1 MNKLSMFM
9 SQEPDY
15 SKDSDID
22 IRIKKVCANAEADFI
37 INQSHTK
44 IPNIPI
50 RENYEKYNE
59 ENYNNYNN
67 NFNSQNNFN
76 QTLQNN
82 NMRNTNFISQSMQMN
97 NNDFNNNNIQ
107 IIDETYKLN
116 PENLLQSQQE
126 QQTIKIKRPNNFQSN
141 QNFNYGINT
150 NFQNINSQNNN
161 IQNINPNFINSQ
173 NQNFQNQTSNY
184 INTLNTNNTQNNPDI
199 NKKPLNISKYNNLN
213 NSRNPINKYNSIKYK
228 PIINQNNKKTI
239 IPPIHKNHISSKSN
253 IDINKLLLN
262 SKTLIKKY
270 KFKQA
275 YNNLKSAINL
285 GIYHSDLFYLYGEVN
300 RILKNFQESEDYLL
314 LALNF
319 ELHSPYVFYS
329 LGLLYQEISQFK
341 YSNIFFKLF
350 NQLLENPDVHFQMA
364 KNYSQIGKFIK
375 AVEQLTKAIELNK
388 ECPDYYKF
396 RSEIYN
402 LIGMKEMAN
411 EDEKMCSY
419 IINSIRDEES

>member
-9 SQEPDY
+9 NQEPDY

-22 IRIKKVCANAEADFI
+22 SRIKQVCANAEADFI
-37 INQSHTK
+37 INQSVTKKPK
-44 IPNIPI
+44 IPFRQNF
-50 RENYEKYNE
+50 ESNNEQNYS
-59 ENYNNYNN
+59 NYNN
-67 NFNSQNNFN
+67 NYNSQNNFN
-76 QTLQNN
+76 QSLQNTNMINTN
-82 NMRNTNFISQSMQMN
+82 NMNQMN
-97 NNDFNNNNIQ
+97 NNNFNNNNIK

-116 PENLLQSQQE
+116 PQNILQSQQE
-126 QQTIKIKRPNNFQSN
+126 QKTIKVKGSINNFQSN
-141 QNFNYGINT
+141 QNINNQT
-150 NFQNINSQNNN
+150 
-161 IQNINPNFINSQ
+161 NPNFINSQYQNINNQSNPNFIYSQ
-173 NQNFQNQTSNY
+173 NQNFQNQTLNNL
-184 INTLNTNNTQNNPDI
+184 NTLNTNNTQNNPYL
-199 NKKPLNISKYNNLN
+199 NKQPINISRYNNPN
-213 NSRNPINKYNSIKYK
+213 NNINPINKYNTRKYK
-228 PIINQNNKKTI
+228 PIINQNNKKI
-239 IPPIHKNHISSKSN
+239 IIEPLHQNHISSKSN

-270 KFKQA
+270 KFKTA

-300 RILKNFQESEDYLL
+300 RILKNFQEAEDYLL

-350 NQLLENPDVHFQMA
+350 NQLLENTDVHFQMA
-364 KNYSQIGKFIK
+364 KNYSQINKFIK

-411 EDEKMCSY
+411 EDEKMYYY

>member
-9 SQEPDY
+9 NQEPDY

-22 IRIKKVCANAEADFI
+22 SRIKKVCANAEADFI
-37 INQSHTK
+37 INQSVTK
-44 IPNIPI
+44 KPNIPI
-50 RENYEKYNE
+50 RQNYESFNE
-59 ENYNNYNN
+59 HNYNNY
-67 NFNSQNNFN
+67 NSQNNFN
-76 QTLQNN
+76 QSLQNTNILNTN
-82 NMRNTNFISQSMQMN
+82 NMNQLN
-97 NNDFNNNNIQ
+97 NNNFNNNNIQ

-116 PENLLQSQQE
+116 PQNLIQSQLE
-126 QQTIKIKRPNNFQSN
+126 QKTIKVKGPINNFQSN
-141 QNFNYGINT
+141 QNINNQT
-150 NFQNINSQNNN
+150 
-161 IQNINPNFINSQ
+161 NPNFINSQ
-173 NQNFQNQTSNY
+173 NQNFQNINNQSNQNLKYSQNQNFQNQPSNY
-184 INTLNTNNTQNNPDI
+184 FNTLNSNNTQNNPDL
-199 NKKPLNISKYNNLN
+199 NKQPLNISRYNNPN
-213 NSRNPINKYNSIKYK
+213 NKINPINKYNSIKFK
-228 PIINQNNKKTI
+228 PILYQNNKKTI
-239 IPPIHKNHISSKSN
+239 ITPSHQNHISSKSN

-270 KFKQA
+270 KFKTA

-300 RILKNFQESEDYLL
+300 RILKNFQEAEDYLL

-364 KNYSQIGKFIK
+364 KNYSQINKFIK

>member
-9 SQEPDY
+9 NQEPDY

-22 IRIKKVCANAEADFI
+22 SRIKKVCANAEADFI
-37 INQSHTK
+37 INQSVTK
-44 IPNIPI
+44 KPNIPI
-50 RENYEKYNE
+50 RQNYESFNEQNYYNF
-59 ENYNNYNN
+59 NN
-67 NFNSQNNFN
+67 NHNSQNNFN
-76 QTLQNN
+76 QSLQNTNMLNTN
-82 NMRNTNFISQSMQMN
+82 NMNQLN
-97 NNDFNNNNIQ
+97 NNNFNNNNIQ

-116 PENLLQSQQE
+116 PQNLIQSQLE
-126 QQTIKIKRPNNFQSN
+126 QKTIKVKGPINNFQSN
-141 QNFNYGINT
+141 QNINNQT
-150 NFQNINSQNNN
+150 
-161 IQNINPNFINSQ
+161 NPNFINSQ
-173 NQNFQNQTSNY
+173 NQNFQNINNQSNQNLKYSQNQNFQNQPSNY
-184 INTLNTNNTQNNPDI
+184 FNTLNSNNTQNNPDL
-199 NKKPLNISKYNNLN
+199 NKQPLNISRYNNPN
-213 NSRNPINKYNSIKYK
+213 NKINPINKYNSIKFK
-228 PIINQNNKKTI
+228 PILYQNNKKTI
-239 IPPIHKNHISSKSN
+239 ITPSHQNHISSKSN

-270 KFKQA
+270 KFKTA

-300 RILKNFQESEDYLL
+300 RILKNFQEAEDYLL

-364 KNYSQIGKFIK
+364 KNYSQINKFIK

-411 EDEKMCSY
+411 EDERMYNY

>member
-1 MNKLSMFM
+1 MFM

-22 IRIKKVCANAEADFI
+22 SRIKQVCANAEADFI
-37 INQSHTK
+37 INQSVTKKPK
-44 IPNIPI
+44 IPFRQNF
-50 RENYEKYNE
+50 ESNNEQNYS
-59 ENYNNYNN
+59 NYNN
-67 NFNSQNNFN
+67 NYNSQNNFN
-76 QTLQNN
+76 QSLQNTNMINTN
-82 NMRNTNFISQSMQMN
+82 NMNQMN
-97 NNDFNNNNIQ
+97 NNNFNNNNIK

-116 PENLLQSQQE
+116 PQNILQSQQE
-126 QQTIKIKRPNNFQSN
+126 QKTIKVKGSINNFQSN
-141 QNFNYGINT
+141 QNINNQT
-150 NFQNINSQNNN
+150 
-161 IQNINPNFINSQ
+161 NPNFINSQYQNINNQSNPNFIYSQ
-173 NQNFQNQTSNY
+173 NQNFQNQTLNNL
-184 INTLNTNNTQNNPDI
+184 NTLNTNNTQNNPDL
-199 NKKPLNISKYNNLN
+199 NKQPLNISRYNNPN
-213 NSRNPINKYNSIKYK
+213 NNINPINKYNTRKYK
-228 PIINQNNKKTI
+228 PIINQNNKKI
-239 IPPIHKNHISSKSN
+239 IIEPLHQNHISSKSN

-270 KFKQA
+270 KFKTA

-300 RILKNFQESEDYLL
+300 RILKNFQEAEDYLL

>member
-9 SQEPDY
+9 NQEPDY

-22 IRIKKVCANAEADFI
+22 SRIKQVCANAEADFI
-37 INQSHTK
+37 INQSVTK
-44 IPNIPI
+44 KPNIPI
-50 RENYEKYNE
+50 RQNYESFNE
-59 ENYNNYNN
+59 QHYNNFNN
-67 NFNSQNNFN
+67 NYNSQNNFN
-76 QTLQNN
+76 QSLQNTNMINTN
-82 NMRNTNFISQSMQMN
+82 NMNQMN
-97 NNDFNNNNIQ
+97 NNNFNNNNIK

-116 PENLLQSQQE
+116 PQNILQSQQE
-126 QQTIKIKRPNNFQSN
+126 QKTIKVKGSINNFQSN
-141 QNFNYGINT
+141 QNINNQT
-150 NFQNINSQNNN
+150 NPNLINSQYQNINNQS
-161 IQNINPNFINSQ
+161 NPNFIYSQ
-173 NQNFQNQTSNY
+173 NQNFQNQTLNNL
-184 INTLNTNNTQNNPDI
+184 NTLNTNNTQNNPDL
-199 NKKPLNISKYNNLN
+199 NKQPLNISRYNNPN
-213 NSRNPINKYNSIKYK
+213 NNINPINKYNTRKYK
-228 PIINQNNKKTI
+228 PIINQNNKKI
-239 IPPIHKNHISSKSN
+239 IIEPLHQNHISSKSN

-270 KFKQA
+270 KFKTA

-300 RILKNFQESEDYLL
+300 RILKNFQEAEDYLL

-364 KNYSQIGKFIK
+364 KNYSQINKFIK

-411 EDEKMCSY
+411 EDEKMYYY

>member
-1 MNKLSMFM
+1 MFM
-9 SQEPDY
+9 NQGPDY

-22 IRIKKVCANAEADFI
+22 SRIKKVCANAEADFI
-37 INQSHTK
+37 INQSVTK
-44 IPNIPI
+44 KPNIPI
-50 RENYEKYNE
+50 RQNYESFNE
-59 ENYNNYNN
+59 HNYNNY
-67 NFNSQNNFN
+67 NSQNNFN
-76 QTLQNN
+76 QSLQNTNMLNTN
-82 NMRNTNFISQSMQMN
+82 NMNQLN
-97 NNDFNNNNIQ
+97 NNNFNNNNIQ

-116 PENLLQSQQE
+116 PQNILQSQQE
-126 QQTIKIKRPNNFQSN
+126 QKTIKVKGSINNFQSN
-141 QNFNYGINT
+141 QNINNQT
-150 NFQNINSQNNN
+150 
-161 IQNINPNFINSQ
+161 NPNFINSQ
-173 NQNFQNQTSNY
+173 NQNFQNINNQSNQNLKYSQNQNFQNQPSNY
-184 INTLNTNNTQNNPDI
+184 FNTLNSNNTQNNPDL
-199 NKKPLNISKYNNLN
+199 NKQPLNISRYNNPN
-213 NSRNPINKYNSIKYK
+213 NKINPINKYNSIKFK
-228 PIINQNNKKTI
+228 PILYQNNKKTI
-239 IPPIHKNHISSKSN
+239 ITPSHQNHISSKSN

-270 KFKQA
+270 KFKTA

-300 RILKNFQESEDYLL
+300 RILKNFQEAEDYLL

-364 KNYSQIGKFIK
+364 KNYSQINKFIK

-411 EDEKMCSY
+411 EDERMYNY

>member
-9 SQEPDY
+9 NQEPDY

-22 IRIKKVCANAEADFI
+22 SRIKQVCANAEADFI
-37 INQSHTK
+37 INQSVTKKPK
-44 IPNIPI
+44 IPFRQNF
-50 RENYEKYNE
+50 ESNNEQNYS
-59 ENYNNYNN
+59 NYNN
-67 NFNSQNNFN
+67 NYNSQNNFN
-76 QTLQNN
+76 QSLQNTNMINTN
-82 NMRNTNFISQSMQMN
+82 NMNQMN
-97 NNDFNNNNIQ
+97 NNNFNNNNIK

-116 PENLLQSQQE
+116 PQNILQSQQE
-126 QQTIKIKRPNNFQSN
+126 QKTIKVKGSINNFQSN
-141 QNFNYGINT
+141 QNINNQT
-150 NFQNINSQNNN
+150 NPNLINSQYQNINNQS
-161 IQNINPNFINSQ
+161 NPNFIYSQ
-173 NQNFQNQTSNY
+173 NQNFQNQTLNNL
-184 INTLNTNNTQNNPDI
+184 NTLNTNNTQNNPDL
-199 NKKPLNISKYNNLN
+199 NKQPLNISRYNNPN
-213 NSRNPINKYNSIKYK
+213 NNINPINKYNTRKYK
-228 PIINQNNKKTI
+228 PIINQNNKKI
-239 IPPIHKNHISSKSN
+239 IIEPLHQNHISSKSN

-270 KFKQA
+270 KFKTA

-300 RILKNFQESEDYLL
+300 RILKNFQEAEDYLL

-364 KNYSQIGKFIK
+364 KNYSQINKFIK

-411 EDEKMCSY
+411 EDEKMYYY

>member
-9 SQEPDY
+9 NQEPDY

-22 IRIKKVCANAEADFI
+22 SRIKKVCANAEADFI
-37 INQSHTK
+37 INQSVTK
-44 IPNIPI
+44 KPNIPI
-50 RENYEKYNE
+50 RQNYESFNE
-59 ENYNNYNN
+59 QNYNNY
-67 NFNSQNNFN
+67 NSQNNFN
-76 QTLQNN
+76 QSLQNTNMINTN
-82 NMRNTNFISQSMQMN
+82 NMNQMN
-97 NNDFNNNNIQ
+97 NNNFNNNNIK

-116 PENLLQSQQE
+116 PQNILQSQQE
-126 QQTIKIKRPNNFQSN
+126 QKTIKVKGSINNFQSN
-141 QNFNYGINT
+141 QNINNQT
-150 NFQNINSQNNN
+150 
-161 IQNINPNFINSQ
+161 NPNFINSQ
-173 NQNFQNQTSNY
+173 NQNFQNINNQSNQNLKYSQNQNFQNQTLNNL
-184 INTLNTNNTQNNPDI
+184 NTLNTNNTQNNPDL
-199 NKKPLNISKYNNLN
+199 NKQPLNISRYNNPN
-213 NSRNPINKYNSIKYK
+213 NNINPINKYNTRKYK
-228 PIINQNNKKTI
+228 PIINQNNKKI
-239 IPPIHKNHISSKSN
+239 IIEPLHQNHISSKSN

-270 KFKQA
+270 KFKTA

-300 RILKNFQESEDYLL
+300 RILKNFQEAEDYLL

-411 EDEKMCSY
+411 EDEKMYYY

>member
-9 SQEPDY
+9 NQEPDY

-22 IRIKKVCANAEADFI
+22 SRIKQVCANAEADFI
-37 INQSHTK
+37 INQSVTKKPK
-44 IPNIPI
+44 IPFRQNF
-50 RENYEKYNE
+50 ESNNEQNYS
-59 ENYNNYNN
+59 NYNN
-67 NFNSQNNFN
+67 NYNSQNNFN
-76 QTLQNN
+76 QSLQNTNMINTN
-82 NMRNTNFISQSMQMN
+82 NMNQMN
-97 NNDFNNNNIQ
+97 NNNFNNNNIK

-116 PENLLQSQQE
+116 PQNILQSQQE
-126 QQTIKIKRPNNFQSN
+126 QKTIKVKGSINNFQSN
-141 QNFNYGINT
+141 QNINNQT
-150 NFQNINSQNNN
+150 
-161 IQNINPNFINSQ
+161 NPNFINSKYQNINNQSNPNFIYSQ
-173 NQNFQNQTSNY
+173 NQNFQNQTLNNL
-184 INTLNTNNTQNNPDI
+184 NTLNTNNTQNNPDL
-199 NKKPLNISKYNNLN
+199 NKQPLNISRYNNPN
-213 NSRNPINKYNSIKYK
+213 NNINPINKYNTRKYK
-228 PIINQNNKKTI
+228 PIINQNNKKI
-239 IPPIHKNHISSKSN
+239 IIEPLHQNHISSKSN

-270 KFKQA
+270 KFKTA

-300 RILKNFQESEDYLL
+300 RILKNFQEAEDYLL

>member
-9 SQEPDY
+9 NQEPDY

-22 IRIKKVCANAEADFI
+22 SRIKQVCANAEADFI
-37 INQSHTK
+37 INQSVTKKPK
-44 IPNIPI
+44 IPFRQNF
-50 RENYEKYNE
+50 ESNNEQNYS
-59 ENYNNYNN
+59 NYNN
-67 NFNSQNNFN
+67 NYNSQNNFN
-76 QTLQNN
+76 QSLQNTNMINTN
-82 NMRNTNFISQSMQMN
+82 NMNQMN
-97 NNDFNNNNIQ
+97 NNNFNNNNIK

-116 PENLLQSQQE
+116 PQNILQSQQE
-126 QQTIKIKRPNNFQSN
+126 QKTIKVKGSINNFQSN
-141 QNFNYGINT
+141 QNINNQT
-150 NFQNINSQNNN
+150 
-161 IQNINPNFINSQ
+161 NPNFINSQYQNINNQSNPNFIYSQ
-173 NQNFQNQTSNY
+173 NQNFQNQTLNNL
-184 INTLNTNNTQNNPDI
+184 NTLNTNNTQNNPDL
-199 NKKPLNISKYNNLN
+199 NKQPLNISRYNNPN
-213 NSRNPINKYNSIKYK
+213 NNINPINKYNTRKYK
-228 PIINQNNKKTI
+228 PIINQNNKKI
-239 IPPIHKNHISSKSN
+239 IIEPLHQNHISSKSN

-270 KFKQA
+270 KFKTA

-300 RILKNFQESEDYLL
+300 RILKNFQEAEDYLL

-364 KNYSQIGKFIK
+364 KNYSQINKFIK

-411 EDEKMCSY
+411 EDEKMYYY